1 MHIVKN
7 RTRSYKGLSTSDV
20 EKSRQKF
27 GANKITIN
35 KRKTFLNQ
43 YFESFGDPTI
53 KILLVALG
61 LNLIFF
67 IKNFNWYESVG
78 IAVSIILATFV
89 SSISEYGSQLAF
101 EKLMEDSQKIKC
113 NVWRDNQLFELPIA
127 EIVCGDFV
135 QFQSGDK
142 IPADGILIDGQVDV
156 DQSTLNG
163 ETKEAHKY
171 AANKIDSNDN
181 NNTVLLDANSLF
193 SGSVVCN
200 GEGTMLVQRVGEKT
214 FYGKLARE
222 LQEENHDSP
231 LKQRLTVL
239 ARTISFFGYTG
250 ALLVLFSSL
259 FKSII
264 IDNGFNTIEIA
275 NYLKNSYLLLGDI
288 LKAVTYA
295 ITIIVVAVP
304 EGLPV
309 MITVVLSSNMKRM
322 IKDNVLVRK
331 LVGIETAGSLN
342 ILFTDKTG
350 TLTKGKL
357 DVVTFIDGENNL
369 YDDLYDLKENEELWK
384 YIFVSSVFNNGAKS
398 GYNGSE
404 HIVIGGN
411 STDRALLNFALCY
424 PVESENIV
432 QVSSIPFNSN
442 NKHSVTQVSGDVNLT
457 LIKGATEK
465 ILPFC
470 TKRYDKNGNIC
481 NLNTKKNIYQNIAD
495 MSSKGVRILALAT
508 SNKSLN
514 ECKSNKFSDLVL
526 VGIVGIKDEVRPNA
540 KSSVNEVLNAGVQ
553 VVMITG
559 DSKETA
565 TSIALETGLI
575 NDVEKNQIITSSELS
590 DLNDKQVKKLL
601 PSIKVVARALPGDK
615 SRLVRL
621 SQSMGLVVGMTGD
634 GVNDAPALKKAD
646 VGFSM
651 GSGTE
656 IAKEASDIVILDDN
670 FLSIGKAI
678 LYGRTIFKSIR
689 KFIIFQ
695 LSINV
700 CAVIISLIGQF
711 IGIDTPIT
719 VVQMLWVNMVM
730 DTLAGLAFAGES
742 PLPEYME
749 DKPKEKN
756 EKIINKYM
764 ANQIFFT
771 GLYTTILC
779 ILFLKLPH
787 INHIFRYSS
796 DNKYLMTGFFAL
808 FMFCSIFNSL
818 NARTHRLNLL
828 SHILRNKTFVI
839 IMGLVS
845 IIQIILLYFGGSVFR
860 SYGLTTTELIVI
872 LSLSFTVIP
881 FDLMRKSYLRLKYN
895 KDEVSKFL

>member
-7 RTRSYKGLSTSDV
+7 KIRSYKGLSTSDV

-27 GANKITIN
+27 GSNQIAIN
-35 KRKTFLNQ
+35 KRKTFLKQ

-101 EKLMEDSQKIKC
+101 EKLMEDAQKIKC
-113 NVWRDNQLFELPIA
+113 NVWRDNQLLELPVA

-135 QFQSGDK
+135 KLQSGDK
-142 IPADGILIDGQVDV
+142 IPADGILIDGWVDV

-171 AANKIDSNDN
+171 AATKIDNNDSSD
-181 NNTVLLDANSLF
+181 TGLLDANSLF

-222 LQEENHDSP
+222 LQEEGQDSP

-239 ARTISFFGYTG
+239 ARTISRFGYTG
-250 ALLVLFSSL
+250 ALLVLISSL

-264 IDNGFNTIEIA
+264 IDNGFNAINIA
-275 NYLKNSYLLLGDI
+275 DYLKNSYLLLGDI

-357 DVVTFIDGENNL
+357 DVITFIDGENNI

-384 YIFVSSVFNNGAKS
+384 YIFVSAVFNNGAKP

-404 HIVIGGN
+404 QIVIGGN

-442 NKHSVTQVSGDVNLT
+442 NKHSLSQVSGDVNLT

-470 TKRYDKNGNIC
+470 TKYYNKDGKIYNFNS
-481 NLNTKKNIYQNIAD
+481 KKNINQNIAD
-495 MSSKGVRILALAT
+495 MSSKGIRILTLAT
-508 SNKSLN
+508 SNKSLD
-514 ECKSNKFSDLVL
+514 ECKNNSFSDLVL
-526 VGIVGIKDEVRPNA
+526 VGIVGIKDEIRANA
-540 KSSVNEVLNAGVQ
+540 KSSVKEVLNAGVQ

-565 TSIALETGLI
+565 ASIASETGLI
-575 NDVEKNQIITSSELS
+575 NNLEKNQIMTSSELNK
-590 DLNDKQVKKLL
+590 LNDEQVKKLL
-601 PSIKVVARALPGDK
+601 PSIRVVARALPGDK

-711 IGIDTPIT
+711 IGIETPIT

-787 INHIFRYSS
+787 INHIFRYSP
-796 DNKYLMTGFFAL
+796 DNKFLMTGFFAL
-808 FMFCSIFNSL
+808 FMFCAIFNSL

-828 SHILRNKTFVI
+828 SHILKNKTFVI

-860 SYGLTTTELIVI
+860 SYGLTTTEFLVI

-881 FDLMRKSYLRLKYN
+881 FDLMRKSYLRLKHT
-895 KDEVSKFL
+895 KEEVAKFL

>member
-1 MHIVKN
+1 MHIEKN
-7 RTRSYKGLSTSDV
+7 KMKSYKGLNIKDV
-20 EKSRQKF
+20 EKSRLKF
-27 GANKITIN
+27 GSNQVAIS
-35 KRKTFLNQ
+35 KRKTFLKQ
-43 YFESFGDPTI
+43 YLESFGDPTI

-78 IAVSIILATFV
+78 IAISIILATFV
-89 SSISEYGSQLAF
+89 SSTSEYGSQLAF
-101 EKLMEDSQKIKC
+101 ERLMEDAQKIKC
-113 NVWRDNQLFELPIA
+113 NVWRDSQLLELPVT
-127 EIVCGDFV
+127 EIVSGDFV
-135 QFQSGDK
+135 QLQSGNK
-142 IPADGILIDGQVDV
+142 IPADGILIDGQIDV

-171 AANKIDSNDN
+171 AVTNINFSDSNDIS
-181 NNTVLLDANSLF
+181 LLNPNSLF
-193 SGSVVCN
+193 SGSVVFN
-200 GEGTMLVQRVGEKT
+200 GEGTMLVQTVGDKT

-222 LQEENHDSP
+222 LQEEKQDSP
-231 LKQRLTVL
+231 LKKRLTDL
-239 ARTISFFGYTG
+239 AKTISYFGYTG
-250 ALLVLFSSL
+250 ALLILFASL
-259 FKSII
+259 FKSIV
-264 IDNGFNTIEIA
+264 IDNGFNMFNITSYI
-275 NYLKNSYLLLGDI
+275 KNSYVLLGDV

-357 DVVTFIDGENNL
+357 DVINFTNGDNFVYEN
-369 YDDLYDLKENEELWK
+369 LYDLKEKNELWK
-384 YIFVSSVFNNGAKS
+384 IIFISSVYNNSAKL
-398 GYNGSE
+398 GYDGDNK
-404 HIVIGGN
+404 VTIGGN
-411 STDRALLNFALCY
+411 STDKALLNFALCY
-424 PVESENIV
+424 PITTKNIV

-442 NKHSVTQVSGDVNLT
+442 NKYSLTQISGEINLT
-457 LIKGATEK
+457 LIKGAPEK

-470 TKRYDKNGNIC
+470 TKYYNTNGKIIDIIE
-481 NLNTKKNIYQNIAD
+481 TKSIKQNMKD
-495 MSSKGVRILALAT
+495 MSSKGIRILALAT
-508 SNKSLN
+508 SSKKID
-514 ECKSNKFSDLVL
+514 ECSSNAFSDLAL
-526 VGIVGIKDEVRPNA
+526 VGIVGIKDEVRENA
-540 KSSVNEVLNAGVQ
+540 KNSVDEVIKAGVQ

-565 TSIALETGLI
+565 TSIAMEVGLI
-575 NDVEKNQIITSSELS
+575 DNPKKNSIITSGELNK
-590 DLNDKQVKKLL
+590 LNDNQVIKLL
-601 PSIKVVARALPGDK
+601 PSIRVVARALPSDK
-615 SRLVRL
+615 SRLIRL
-621 SQSMGLVVGMTGD
+621 SQSMGLVSGMTGD

-711 IGIDTPIT
+711 IGIETPIT

-730 DTLAGLAFAGES
+730 DTLAGLAFAGEA

-749 DKPKEKN
+749 DKPKNKN
-756 EKIINKYM
+756 EKIINRYM

-771 GLYTTILC
+771 GLYTTVLC
-779 ILFLKLPH
+779 VLFLKLPNIH
-787 INHIFRYSS
+787 NLFRYSP
-796 DNKYLMTGFFAL
+796 NNNFLMTGFFAL
-808 FMFCSIFNSL
+808 FMFCAIFNSL

-828 SHILRNKTFVI
+828 SHILKNKAFVV
-839 IMGLVS
+839 IMGLVF

-860 SYGLTTTELIVI
+860 SYGLTFEELKVI
-872 LSLSFTVIP
+872 LTLSFTVIP
-881 FDLMRKSYLRLKYN
+881 FDLMRKSYMRIKHT
-895 KDEVSKFL
+895 KEEVAKFL